1 MIYFFTTSYAKNH
14 HTKPCS
20 KKRKHSKL
28 RLMGPKDNENNT
40 HGGKKRNDQLVFS
53 PKLVFKGVPLLLFG
67 FALIAPSL
75 HFHCCSFFY
84 KIKPFRNDILQIF

>member
-1 MIYFFTTSYAKNH
+1 MIFFFTTSYAKNH

-40 HGGKKRNDQLVFS
+40 HGEKKEMTN
-53 PKLVFKGVPLLLFG
+53 
-67 FALIAPSL
+67 
-75 HFHCCSFFY
+75 
-84 KIKPFRNDILQIF
+84 